1 MNSFG
6 KLTPYKERVI
16 NENTKV
22 QCYRNLHKDKFSIKE
37 KNGKVLAHGDNF
49 ILDCSQP
56 HYLPS
61 GQKKALETGVRNVH
75 ASLEGYLIPN
85 TEKIDTTE
93 LEEISYNPFK
103 EQYFYYKN
111 SKKEFLGEKIL
122 FFKENKVFV
131 LK

>member
-1 MNSFG
+1 VNNFG
-6 KLTPYKERVI
+6 NLQPFKNRELS
-16 NENTKV
+16 ENTKV

-49 ILDCSQP
+49 ILNCTQP

-85 TEKIDTTE
+85 TEEIDVTN

-103 EQYFYYKN
+103 EQYFYYK
-111 SKKEFLGEKIL
+111 SDKKEFLGGKML